1 MFRAAISATRAV
13 SKNAFAASSRKAVMQ
28 NANRSVLLATNN
40 QQTLFQ
46 NKQVRFY
53 SGAPELT
60 KEIISERI
68 IELLESYSKTAEGVE
83 ITDKTSFSKD
93 LGYDSFDIVEI
104 VMEIEYEFS
113 ILIPDKEA
121 DEIKTVGQAVDFISR
136 QADAC

>member
-1 MFRAAISATRAV
+1 MFRSVLSASRAV
-13 SKNAFAASSRKAVMQ
+13 SKAAFTNTNKTALQ
-28 NANRSVLLATNN
+28 NASRGLLVRPT
-40 QQTLFQ
+40 QQSLLQ

-68 IELLESYSKTAEGVE
+68 VELLESYSKTPETVE
-83 ITDKTSFSKD
+83 INENTSFSKD
-93 LGYDSFDIVEI
+93 LGYDSFDVVEI
-104 VMEIEYEFS
+104 VMELEYEFS

-136 QADAC
+136 QPDAC